1 MPWDRTE
8 RRSAARPAS
17 DGPRTDDVQDALS
30 RMVEALPR
38 FEVSHWPPTGR
49 PSASHEVLSAWPRL
63 GASDTEEWPWGPAP
77 GDEPRDI
84 QHDAGVATRSR
95 RDLWAELSA
104 FYAAAETFRDS
115 SGSGP
120 HRILGARADWVIIDE
135 YTSIP
140 GNTRFSPLDELVR
153 LNMAPFVDTDTE
165 GRYISG
171 IFQGAR
177 HASEDGHGRTG
188 AGAGCD
194 SAPGPHR
201 QENNEGISARARS
214 NEDSAAEIGW
224 AQLEMSYE

>member
-1 MPWDRTE
+1 MNDLRWTEAELAQITSRAHRPIVINKIDRRKDHDARRLLGHALLIKSGDEPMPWDRTE

-49 PSASHEVLSAWPRL
+49 PSASHEVLSDWPRL

-95 RDLWAELSA
+95 RDLRADFSA

-120 HRILGARADWVIIDE
+120 HRILGTRADWVIIDE

-140 GNTRFSPLDELVR
+140 DN
-153 LNMAPFVDTDTE
+153 
-165 GRYISG
+165 
-171 IFQGAR
+171 
-177 HASEDGHGRTG
+177 
-188 AGAGCD
+188 D
-194 SAPGPHR
+194 SAH
-201 QENNEGISARARS
+201 
-214 NEDSAAEIGW
+214 
-224 AQLEMSYE
+224 